1 MIKFRQ
7 KIFVLPLLAAAAPVA
22 DAVMVGGTVVS
33 IGQASKQRKLQE
45 EQNEQMMMQQRK
57 LEKKTQEAL
66 NRVAKAAE
74 KSPSVAAKT
83 AEVMRERSYAVSAS
97 ALKGVLQKGGQTV
110 YEFARGINN
119 SGNGHQIKKVVGRG
133 LAMGTTM
140 AGIGYGVDKAI
151 QADRKRLTGEE
162 IKAPEV
168 SKEEKQKKAKKT
180 VAKVGTT
187 ALALGAAVY
196 GAKKGHLGEG
206 FKNLY
211 TKAAKA
217 TPQQW
222 KSKATGLGKEY
233 VKGFKEQFVKENGKV
248 NVGGTAMT
256 LGFGAM
262 GGLGY
267 LGERKQLKAQAAEQE
282 KKYSDNNDQPKKG
295 SALKKLAIG
304 TAAVVGTAAA
314 ARRGAFG
321 AKTAMK
327 ANDIFMTYGKNLA
340 KVSKPGGKVEA
351 LGKKM
356 LESGADKYGKA
367 AVKYNQRTLDKIV
380 KTGDSAFETLTKKAG
395 KLSEEEVKNL
405 GLQVKRGN
413 LAKAAPRNW
422 DATKIGQAR
431 AAHIAKGH
439 TGRTLTGTITEG
451 ALSGA
456 SGLMG
461 VGKKTTGGFLRNMA
475 SNPNN
480 SETTKKTAA
489 WLLNHKKT
497 ALAGSVAV
505 GALGFKPW
513 TYGEKAVRGIAGA
526 VDKNAFAYEKSKEQE
541 I

>member
-1 MIKFRQ
+1 MIEFRQ
-7 KIFVLPLLAAAAPVA
+7 KNFVIGLLASTAAGIGVS
-22 DAVMVGGTVVS
+22 AVQTGKHHKQDQE
-33 IGQASKQRKLQE
+33 QAEEFQRQQMKEQKK
-45 EQNEQMMMQQRK
+45 QNEA
-57 LEKKTQEAL
+57 LEKI
-66 NRVAKAAE
+66 AKAAE
-74 KSPSVAAKT
+74 KDPTKAQMAAQT
-83 AEVMRERSYAVSAS
+83 IQQRSYAVSAS

-119 SGNGHQIKKVVGRG
+119 SGNGHQIKRVVGRG

-222 KSKATGLGKEY
+222 KSKAAGLGKEY
-233 VKGFKEQFVKENGKV
+233 AKGFKEQFVKENGKV

-262 GGLGY
+262 GGLSY

-282 KKYSDNNDQPKKG
+282 RKYSDNNDQPKKG

-367 AVKYNQRTLDKIV
+367 AVKYNQKTLDKVV

-451 ALSGA
+451 TLSGA
-456 SGLMG
+456 SSFMG
-461 VGKKTTGGFLRNMA
+461 VDKKTTGGFLRNMA

-480 SETTKKTAA
+480 SETTKKTAT

-513 TYGEKAVRGIAGA
+513 TYGDKAVRSMAGA

-541 I
+541 V